1 MPDHTAAP
9 CIRCREFVDVNQTAI
24 AICVFSRTVGI
35 DEALRSPQDQ
45 VYVCSMCADAMV
57 KGDEPPKT
65 QPLNFLVF
73 HQIRNMIASDPAIGM
88 SAWLEL
94 RRAAGLPVPALTDP
108 AIARAWNEF
117 RQSVSSAL
125 PPVLPEPEVLTPS
138 RTLRAG

>member
-1 MPDHTAAP
+1 MSDHTAAP
-9 CIRCREFVDVNQTAI
+9 CIRCRELVDVNQTAI

-35 DEALRSPQDQ
+35 DEAIRSPQDQ

-65 QPLNFLVF
+65 QPLNYLVF

-125 PPVLPEPEVLTPS
+125 PPVLPEPTILTPA

>member
-1 MPDHTAAP
+1 MSAHTAAP
-9 CIRCREFVDVNQTAI
+9 CIRCRELVDVNQSAI

-65 QPLNFLVF
+65 QPLNYVVF

-88 SAWLEL
+88 NAWLEL
-94 RRAAGLPVPALTDP
+94 RRAAGLPAPALTDP

-117 RQSVSSAL
+117 RQSVSTAV
-125 PPVLPEPEVLTPS
+125 PAALPEPGVLAPE
-138 RTLRAG
+138 RMLRAG